1 MKIKNIHF
9 ADLYQFIYM
18 LRILSKSAMIRQ
30 QLKTIKIIV
39 SQN

>member
-9 ADLYQFIYM
+9 ADLYQLYM

-39 SQN
+39 SQD